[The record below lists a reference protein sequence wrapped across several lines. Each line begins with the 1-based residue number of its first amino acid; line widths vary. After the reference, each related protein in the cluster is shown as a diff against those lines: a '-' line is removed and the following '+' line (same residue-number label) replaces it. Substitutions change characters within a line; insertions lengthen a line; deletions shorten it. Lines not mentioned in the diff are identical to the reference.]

1 MNFDVLFDVS
11 LLRRFFGGIK
21 PKKKRK
27 SWYAALKKKVV
38 IRAVLRTECE
48 INSNGVTAVKS
59 QLNRDNFALNITRAD
74 LKYVK

>member
-1 MNFDVLFDVS
+1 MFYLMSASYAVFSVALN
-11 LLRRFFGGIK
+11 
-21 PKKKRK
+21 PKKRK

>member
-27 SWYAALKKKVV
+27 SWYAALKKVV

>member
-11 LLRRFFGGIK
+11 LLRSFFGGIK
-21 PKKKRK
+21 PKKKENRGTQH
-27 SWYAALKKKVV
+27 SKKVV